1 MVRAALPPRVCYDG
15 LMTGGR
21 KVVMQL
27 PADENNVEN
36 NVRNMMAQDQTED
49 QTNQLL
55 VYGRPGCPM
64 VPPVRTYLDEAGV
77 AYTFIDIRQSAEASA
92 QLRALAGGFE
102 SVPTVVLPGGQ
113 VLVEPSVARLRKAL
127 KEIGQPDEA
136 GLGGTLKAGLSNP
149 VYPVLLLIAL
159 ALAVAIAL
167 ASLG

>member
-1 MVRAALPPRVCYDG
+1 
-15 LMTGGR
+15 
-21 KVVMQL
+21 
-27 PADENNVEN
+27 
-36 NVRNMMAQDQTED
+36 
-49 QTNQLL
+49 
-55 VYGRPGCPM
+55 M
-64 VPPVRTYLDEAGV
+64 VPPVRALLDEAGV
-77 AYTFIDIRQSAEASA
+77 EYTYLDIRKDSDAAVRLR
-92 QLRALAGGFE
+92 QLTGGFD

-127 KEIGQPDEA
+127 KEIGQPDDA